1 MLVGRGKLLVRG
13 RGLLKFWELDYL
25 LRGISSGI
33 QWQGKRRHGGFVLKW
48 GNLQHWMTRCSSCVR
63 EN

>member
-33 QWQGKRRHGGFVLKW
+33 QWQGKRRGDMGVLYLNGGTFNI
-48 GNLQHWMTRCSSCVR
+48 G
-63 EN
+63 